1 MKWLVLVLALTA
13 VVASGRCAQACPT
26 ALLVGILAEH
36 AGELVVIPEGQ
47 TTAERVNWPS
57 GYGIRP
63 DGDTLVVTDVF
74 GREVAREGDTVHLG
88 GGETTQ
94 SGTFDVCGHI
104 EVD

>member
-1 MKWLVLVLALTA
+1 LVLVLAIPA
-13 VVASGRCAQACPT
+13 VVASGRCSQACPA
-26 ALLVGILAEH
+26 ALLVGVLTEQ
-36 AGELVVIPEGQ
+36 AGELVVIQEGQ
-47 TTAERVNWPS
+47 TTAKRVNWPS

-63 DGDTLVVTDVF
+63 DGDKLVVTDVF
-74 GREVAREGDTVHLG
+74 GREVAREGDTVRLG

>member
-1 MKWLVLVLALTA
+1 MKWLVLVLAITA
-13 VVASGRCAQACPT
+13 VVASGRCSQACPA
-26 ALLVGILAEH
+26 ALLVGVLTEQ
-36 AGELVVIPEGQ
+36 AGELVVIQEGQ
-47 TTAERVNWPS
+47 TTAKRVNWPS

-63 DGDTLVVTDVF
+63 DGDKLVVTDVF
-74 GREVAREGDTVHLG
+74 GREVAREGDTVRLG